1 MIRRYFIIDVLLLL
15 FLFGCGLS
23 LYIVSVLYRSAAPLD
38 AVIVIERGVGRLAIS
53 EVVNAA
59 GIEHP
64 SWVLGFEDWRRG
76 DDYLAK
82 SGEYLLPRG
91 TNLAAAMD
99 IIHEGDS
106 IAHRFTIPEGW
117 TVAEVIAALEA
128 DDRLTGEI
136 SIKADEG
143 DFLPETYHFIR
154 GAERDALIE
163 RFQQSKEIAFA
174 SLWAE
179 RRRDDLPINSLEDAI
194 VLASIVEKETG
205 LAEERGKVA
214 SVFVNRLRHGWPL
227 QSDPT
232 VVYGLRRA
240 GLEPEKLLRRHWKH
254 RSPWNTYLHKGLPPS
269 PICNPGL
276 ASLEAVLHPAETDY
290 LFFVADGKGGH
301 RFAISL
307 DDHNRNV
314 RALRAE
320 DKD

>member
-23 LYIVSVLYRSAAPLD
+23 LYIVSVLYRSAAPDD
-38 AVIVIERGVGRLAIS
+38 AVIIIERGVGRLAIS
-53 EVVNAA
+53 QIVNDA
-59 GIEHP
+59 GIKHP
-64 SWVLGFEDWRRG
+64 SWVLGFEGWRRG

-82 SGEYLLPRG
+82 SGEYLLPQG
-91 TNLAAAMD
+91 TNLAEAMD
-99 IIHEGDS
+99 IIHDGDS

-128 DDRLTGEI
+128 DTRLTGEI

-163 RFQQSKEIAFA
+163 RFQQSKEIVFA

-179 RRRDDLPINSLEDAI
+179 RQRDDLPIATLSDAI
-194 VLASIVEKETG
+194 ILASIVEKETG

-214 SVFVNRLRHGWPL
+214 SVFINRLRHGWPL

-240 GLEPEKLLRRHWKH
+240 GIEPEKLLRRHWKH
-254 RSPWNTYLHKGLPPS
+254 QSPWNTYLHKGLPPS

-301 RFAISL
+301 RFAVTL
-307 DDHNRNV
+307 DEHNRNV
-314 RALRAE
+314 RALRSGG
-320 DKD
+320 